1 MHHLARAIEVCRQ
14 YHLLRAGALAEV
26 KTLRLPAQV
35 EHYAVRLLS
44 VRTSIRQN
52 SALDCEGHTGTC
64 SQHWGGT
71 VSRQ

>member
-44 VRTSIRQN
+44 VRTSIR
-52 SALDCEGHTGTC
+52 
-64 SQHWGGT
+64 
-71 VSRQ
+71 